1 MSKKE
6 KKAKKSRDAP
16 RSGTLGVWLSD
27 CGELPEG
34 YHRLLDSP
42 EISTA
47 INRIAAIVSSAPI
60 YLMRNTKKGDER
72 VRGRLARLV
81 DIDPWPGYATRQTW
95 VSWIVTTL
103 LGEGDGNAFVL
114 PAFDHG
120 EIAALIPMPNA
131 VMIETRDPVQPY
143 RVEWR
148 GASYAPD
155 EILHFRLFADTDYPW
170 RGRGYR
176 TSAKRL
182 AASLN
187 QTAKMKDIV
196 SSPDYKPPMIVAV
209 NSDSDFT
216 DPEVRE
222 RFRKEFL
229 EDDEAGKPWIIPAEL
244 LRVEQVKPMTLNDL
258 AIADTVEL
266 DKRTAAAIYG
276 VPPWML
282 GVGQYSAAEFDSFV
296 QTVLVYL
303 CECIEETLTLSLLIS
318 DDLFYKFSR
327 RALYAYDPTRLITL
341 DLAMAD
347 RGYLN
352 GDEVREDA
360 MRSPAGLTDF
370 RALENYIPY
379 DMSGLQSKLTGGDH
393 E

>member
-1 MSKKE
+1 MSKKD
-6 KKAKKSRDAP
+6 KKSRKSRDTP
-16 RSGTLGVWLSD
+16 GTLGVWLND
-27 CGELPEG
+27 CGCLPSG

-42 EISTA
+42 EISTC
-47 INRIAAIVSSAPI
+47 INRIAAIVSSAPV

-95 VSWIVTTL
+95 ISWIVTTL
-103 LGEGDGNAFVL
+103 LSDGDGNAFVL
-114 PAFDHG
+114 PTFEHG
-120 EIAALIPMPNA
+120 EIAALIPMPGAVIQETMNA
-131 VMIETRDPVQPY
+131 AQPY

-148 GASYAPD
+148 GRIYAPD
-155 EILHFRLFADTDYPW
+155 ELLHFRIFADPDCPW
-170 RGRGYR
+170 RGRGFR

-182 AASLN
+182 AASLA
-187 QTAKMKDIV
+187 QSADMKDRV
-196 SSPDYKPPMIVAV
+196 SGPDYKPPMIVSV
-209 NSDSDFT
+209 NADSDLS
-216 DPEVRE
+216 DRE
-222 RFRKEFL
+222 TREQFRKEFL

-244 LRVEQVKPMTLNDL
+244 LHVEQVKPMTLNDL

-282 GVGQYSAAEFDSFV
+282 GVGAYNQQEFDSFV

-303 CECIEETLTLSLLIS
+303 CECIEQTLTLSLLIS
-318 DDLFYKFSR
+318 DDLYYKFSR
-327 RALYAYDPTRLITL
+327 RALYAYDLTRLITI
-341 DLAMAD
+341 DLAMSD
-347 RGYLN
+347 RGYLT

-360 MRSPAGLTDF
+360 MRSPAGLDEF
-370 RALENYIPY
+370 RPLENYIPY
-379 DMSGLQSKLTGGDH
+379 DMAGLQSKLTGGGTGN